1 VSAQLVRVSV
11 AHLQM
16 QLESHQGLI
25 HNVAVKI
32 YRHVVVHQIV
42 QVHHVKLVMG
52 QIHVERVL
60 HQWNAINLVCVRVF
74 LNQIFQKM

>member
-1 VSAQLVRVSV
+1 VSA

-16 QLESHQGLI
+16 VRASHQVLI

-42 QVHHVKLVMG
+42 QEPRVKLAMD
-52 QIHVERVL
+52 QILAVHVL
-60 HQWNAINLVCVRVF
+60 HQWSEINLVCVHVF